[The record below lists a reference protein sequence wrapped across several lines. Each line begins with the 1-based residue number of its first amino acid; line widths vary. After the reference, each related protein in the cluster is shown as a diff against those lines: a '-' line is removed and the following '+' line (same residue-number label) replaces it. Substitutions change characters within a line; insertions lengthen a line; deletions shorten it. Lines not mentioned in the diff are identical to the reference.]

1 MSLQRYVIYRASV
14 GASSRPRIRPSG
26 VAAALGAL
34 GFLMVSA
41 SAVAQETPRNNVGL
55 NLSVFPRYQGA
66 STYRVLPLPV
76 LALSSH
82 GLPYGGSFF
91 LEDLNGG
98 VAFPFGRSATVGLL
112 VGVGLGRK
120 QDDAPILNGLG
131 DIDTSFQYGLF
142 ARWHRGPASADV
154 RFLQSAHMGYGN
166 HVTLG
171 VSYAVFDVPRD
182 RVTVSA
188 DTVWSNGPAQQ
199 TYFGVDSEQAANSTA
214 GLPVYHPSAGFS
226 RVDGRLAW
234 EHRLN
239 SHWSWRSSIG
249 VGSLL
254 GDAANSP
261 VVEHRAALFG
271 SAGASYHF

>member
-1 MSLQRYVIYRASV
+1 MFRRAPA
-14 GASSRPRIRPSG
+14 GAPSRARVRSSG
-26 VAAALGAL
+26 VAAVLGAAA
-34 GFLMVSA
+34 FLMVST
-41 SAVAQETPRNNVGL
+41 SSMAQQVPGNSVGL
-55 NLSVFPRYQGA
+55 NLGVLPRYQGA
-66 STYRVLPLPV
+66 STYRVLPLPT
-76 LALSSH
+76 LALTSH
-82 GLPYGGSFF
+82 GLPYNGSFF
-91 LEDLNGG
+91 LQDLNGG
-98 VAFPFGRSATVGLL
+98 VAFPFGRSVTFGLL

-142 ARWHRGPASADV
+142 ARWHSGPASADI
-154 RFLQSAHMGYGN
+154 RFLQAARAGYGN

-171 VSYAVFDVPRD
+171 VSYAVFDTPRD

-188 DTVWSNGPAQQ
+188 DTVWSNGPAEQ
-199 TYFGVDSEQAANSTA
+199 TYFGVDSEQAANSAA

-239 SHWSWRSSIG
+239 PHWSLRSSIG

-261 VVEHRAALFG
+261 VVEHRAAVFG
-271 SAGASYHF
+271 SVGASYHF